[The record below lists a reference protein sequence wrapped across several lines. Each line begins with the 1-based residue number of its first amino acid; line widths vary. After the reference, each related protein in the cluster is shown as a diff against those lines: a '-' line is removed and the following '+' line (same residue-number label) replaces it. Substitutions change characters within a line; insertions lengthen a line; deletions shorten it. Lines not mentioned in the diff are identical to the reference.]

1 MLRAYLPLV
10 ANTINYGA
18 SSRGFFSHPTPYTSH
33 KIKGITGT
41 MPGFYIAGDPTNI
54 TELTGAF
61 TITLWLNRQTP
72 NSSYETYWGATTTGY
87 G

>member
-1 MLRAYLPLV
+1 MSY
-10 ANTINYGA
+10 
-18 SSRGFFSHPTPYTSH
+18 

-41 MPGFYIAGDPTNI
+41 MPGSYIEGDPANI

-61 TITLWLNRQTP
+61 TITLWLNRQIP

>member
-1 MLRAYLPLV
+1 
-10 ANTINYGA
+10 
-18 SSRGFFSHPTPYTSH
+18 
-33 KIKGITGT
+33 
-41 MPGFYIAGDPTNI
+41 MPGFHIEGDPTNI

>member
-1 MLRAYLPLV
+1 
-10 ANTINYGA
+10 
-18 SSRGFFSHPTPYTSH
+18 
-33 KIKGITGT
+33 